1 MIYTVSDVEK
11 MSMLV
16 GSTYFSFSNHHSFA
30 SFSVGG
36 NTNFKAIKDLKEL
49 L

>member
-1 MIYTVSDVEK
+1 MDVEK
-11 MSMLV
+11 MCMFA
-16 GSTYFSFSNHHSFA
+16 GSTYFSSSNFHSFA
-30 SFSVGG
+30 SFIVGG